1 MRFVATFL
9 TSAVALALG
18 LFGAVSVQA
27 QATPQEQ
34 FTNAINAINAQLGP
48 FDAIKAP
55 PPFTDPENRARYEA
69 ARAAMAQFGTDAFP
83 VNGMISF
90 DQVCAPINA
99 AAVKH
104 MFVGISAQKKPDM
117 TQEQFAAIF
126 TSAAQKNAMTYQ
138 QEIIRL
144 TAINLDCMS
153 AHIPFMAQFVDGL
166 APDAFTGTRR
176 DGLEKVGTGFANTIF
191 GLVTQSLLPGAAAD
205 VSRMAMDAALKHA
218 PDLIPLTVPAVRQ
231 SVVARMAMLEGS
243 VSPALRPD
251 FLKVKAILQD
261 QSCSGLCTKLLQTA
275 PPAGTPPLA
284 PPR

>member
-1 MRFVATFL
+1 MRSVAAFW
-9 TSAVALALG
+9 TSAAALALT
-18 LFGAVSVQA
+18 LFGAVSAQA
-27 QATPQEQ
+27 QSSPQER
-34 FTNAINAINAQLGP
+34 FTNAIIVINAQLGP
-48 FDAIKAP
+48 LDAIKAP

-69 ARAAMAQFGTDAFP
+69 ARAAMALFGTGAFP

-104 MFVGISAQKKPDM
+104 MFVGISALKKPGM
-117 TQEQFAAIF
+117 TEEQFAAIF

-138 QEIIRL
+138 QQIIRL

-153 AHIPFMAQFVDGL
+153 AHIPFMTQFVDGL

-176 DGLEKVGTGFANTIF
+176 DGLEKMGTGFANTIF

-205 VSRMAMDAALKHA
+205 VSRMALDAALKHA

-231 SVVARMAMLEGS
+231 ALVARMAMLEGN
-243 VSPALRPD
+243 VPPTLRPD

-284 PPR
+284 PRR

>member
-48 FDAIKAP
+48 LDAIKAP
-55 PPFTDPENRARYEA
+55 PPFSDPENRARYEA
-69 ARAAMAQFGTDAFP
+69 VRAAMAQFGTDAFP

-104 MFVGISAQKKPDM
+104 MFVGISALKTPGM
-117 TQEQFAAIF
+117 TEEQFASVFIN
-126 TSAAQKNAMTYQ
+126 AAKKNALTYQ
-138 QEIIRL
+138 QEVIRL

-153 AHIPFMAQFVDGL
+153 AHIPFMTQFVDGL

-176 DGLEKVGTGFANTIF
+176 DGLEKMGTGFANTIF
-191 GLVTQSLLPGAAAD
+191 GLVTQSLSPEAMPD
-205 VSRMAMDAALKHA
+205 VSRMAMDSALKHA

-251 FLKVKAILQD
+251 FLKVKAILQN